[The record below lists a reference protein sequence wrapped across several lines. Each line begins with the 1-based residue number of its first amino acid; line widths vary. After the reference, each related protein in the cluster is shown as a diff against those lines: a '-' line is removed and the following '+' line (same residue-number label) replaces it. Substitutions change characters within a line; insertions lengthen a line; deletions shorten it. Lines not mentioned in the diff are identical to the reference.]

1 MSTDDKQQADGKKT
15 GDILYCR
22 NFPSEL
28 KKRCEGLAGFL
39 GMSIT
44 EFVAE
49 ILEEET
55 KDQIPTHEAV
65 KQWYTAKKSKRKT
78 A

>member
-1 MSTDDKQQADGKKT
+1 MSAPDKPDETKKK
-15 GDILYCR
+15 GDVLYCR

-44 EFVAE
+44 EFVAD

-55 KDQIPTHEAV
+55 REQAVTHEGV
-65 KQWYTAKKSKRKT
+65 KRWYAAKKAKRKT
-78 A
+78 P